1 MATLGI
7 ILNEA
12 AGGGRCGRLAP
23 PVLAELALAH
33 DLTVRRTRGP
43 GHGVTLA
50 RELADTV
57 DVVVS
62 VGGDGTL
69 FEVVNGL
76 MAVDGRRPALALL
89 PLGTGNSFG
98 RDVGVVDV
106 PSARAA
112 LSRAT
117 PRPVD
122 VVRVTHADGVVH
134 YVNLLSVGFAAE
146 VGDLTNRRF
155 KRLGALGYIA
165 AVLVQVTRLAPRP
178 FPFAPGA
185 DATDTAPLTL
195 LSLSN
200 SRYTGG
206 DMMMAP
212 EARIDDGCVDVVRIG
227 AMGRR
232 RLLSC
237 FPKLFR
243 GTHLQMQEVS
253 SRHVGAVRFEPGP
266 SVPVM
271 LDGEIEMLSLREVE
285 VLPGALEMWA

>member
-1 MATLGI
+1 MRPVGV

-12 AGGGRCGRLAP
+12 AGGGRCGRSAA
-23 PVLAELALAH
+23 PVLARWATER
-33 DLTVRRTRGP
+33 DLRIERTHGP
-43 GHGVTLA
+43 GHAVELA
-50 RELADTV
+50 RAMAPEV
-57 DVVVS
+57 DVMVS

-76 MAVDGRRPALALL
+76 MDAPERPSLALL

-98 RDVGVVDV
+98 KDIGVVDL
-106 PSARAA
+106 ATAEEA
-112 LSRAT
+112 LSRAE

-122 VVRVTHADGVVH
+122 VVRVVHADGVLH

-146 VGDLTNRRF
+146 VGDVTNRRF
-155 KRLGALGYIA
+155 KGLGALGYIA
-165 AVLVQVTRLAPRP
+165 AVLVQVTRLSPRA
-178 FPFAPGA
+178 FPFAVG
-185 DATDTAPLTL
+185 DEDTDDAPLTL

-212 EARIDDGCVDVVRIG
+212 EARIDDGFVDVVRIG

-237 FPKLFR
+237 FPKLFA
-243 GTHLQMQEVS
+243 GTHLQMTEVS
-253 SRHVGAVRFEPGP
+253 SRHVSSVAFAPGP
-266 SVPVM
+266 PLPVM
-271 LDGEIEMLSLREVE
+271 LDGEIRELVLE
-285 VLPGALEMWA
+285 RVDVLPGALEVLA